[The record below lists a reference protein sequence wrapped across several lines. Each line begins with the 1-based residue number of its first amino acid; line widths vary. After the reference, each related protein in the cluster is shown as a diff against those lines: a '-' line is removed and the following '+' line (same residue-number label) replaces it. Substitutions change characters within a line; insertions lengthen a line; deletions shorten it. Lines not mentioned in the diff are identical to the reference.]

1 MMKYCTHPLLA
12 VFALLAFTL
21 PAVPGNAREPG
32 SPRVFEIELLV
43 FQNLVVNDGGEVWPI
58 DYSQWFEESGKEQAD
73 TDTVMEKID
82 WLPEK
87 AWRLTAERNALGRSS
102 RYRPVAYFAWRQAVL
117 DRSRATP
124 VTLSGDSDRRGRA
137 YVDGAAR
144 VAVERYLHLYLNL
157 QLHTPVDDQRPELL
171 ELEIPEFRLSEHRRM
186 RSGEIHYFDHP
197 RFGVIALITPYESPP
212 QETAPVPQA
221 APAQAPGTAATPATA
236 R

>member
-1 MMKYCTHPLLA
+1 MMKRCTHPLLA
-12 VFALLAFTL
+12 VFALLVTVLHAL
-21 PAVPGNAREPG
+21 PGNAGEAG
-32 SPRVFEIELLV
+32 APRVFEIELLV

-58 DYSQWFEESGKEQAD
+58 DYSQWFETTGEEQAG
-73 TDTVMEKID
+73 TDTTTEKID

-124 VTLSGDSDRRGRA
+124 VTLSGASDRHGRA

-144 VAVERYLHLYLNL
+144 VAVERYLHLYLDL
-157 QLHTPVDDQRPELL
+157 QLHTPVDDRQSELL
-171 ELEIPEFRLSEHRRM
+171 ELEIPEFRLSENRRM

-197 RFGVIALITPYESPP
+197 RFGVIALITPYEPPP

-221 APAQAPGTAATPATA
+221 APAQLPATA
-236 R
+236 PAAAR